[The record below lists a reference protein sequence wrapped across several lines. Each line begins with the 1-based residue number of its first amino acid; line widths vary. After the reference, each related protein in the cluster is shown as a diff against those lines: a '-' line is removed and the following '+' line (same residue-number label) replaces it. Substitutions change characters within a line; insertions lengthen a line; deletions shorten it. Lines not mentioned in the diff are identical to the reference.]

1 MNPFMKSLFLFIFVL
16 ILFQGCSSKKYYT
29 PQDSSIFGIDKS
41 IITTPSYIASLNANG
56 ATTKDNRI
64 INNFGISEFKLLDGF
79 EYINHTEKGIISA
92 NKQGDILISD
102 TNTTIDFR
110 TNVVAATLQNNLL
123 ALIFSDNSYGI
134 YDINENKFKLKEYLE
149 TSFLNDTRIASPVIL
164 NKIILFPTLDGKI
177 VIVDKE
183 SFKASRTLLIDS
195 QNDIKNIILLK
206 TIGDTLIAAS
216 GNKIVSLNKG
226 KYTTKDMI
234 IQTYSVDDE
243 FIYLALLDGTVAK
256 LDFDLNIVASKKFK
270 FAKFH
275 AIALDKE
282 KNIFLIESQGYIL
295 KLTNDLKEEKVY
307 NLPFYDDEKV
317 YVAGDKIY
325 FENKLL
331 KLD

>member
-1 MNPFMKSLFLFIFVL
+1 MKSLFLLIFAL
-16 ILFQGCSSKKYYT
+16 FLFQGCSSKQYYN
-29 PQDSSIFGIDKS
+29 PKESSIFGVDKT

-64 INNFGISEFKLLDGF
+64 INNFGISEFKLLEGF
-79 EYINHTEKGIISA
+79 EYINNTDKGILSA
-92 NKQGDILISD
+92 NKKGDIFISD
-102 TNTTIDFR
+102 TNTTINFR
-110 TNVVAATLQNNLL
+110 TNVIAATLQDNLL
-123 ALIFSDNSYGI
+123 AVVFSDNSYGV
-134 YDINENKFKLKEYLE
+134 YDINENKFKMKEYLE
-149 TSFLNDTRIASPVIL
+149 ASFINDTRIAMPVIL

-177 VIVDKE
+177 VIVEKE
-183 SFKASRTLLIDS
+183 SFRISRTLLIDS

-206 TIGDTLIAAS
+206 AIGDTLITAS

-226 KYTTKDMI
+226 KYTTKELI
-234 IQTYSVDDE
+234 IQNYSIDDE
-243 FIYLALLDGTVAK
+243 YIYLALLDGTVAK

-282 KNIFLIESQGYIL
+282 KNIFLIESQGYIM
-295 KLTNDLKEEKVY
+295 KLTNDFKEEKVY

>member
-1 MNPFMKSLFLFIFVL
+1 MKSLFLLIFAL
-16 ILFQGCSSKKYYT
+16 FLFQGCSSKQYYA
-29 PQDSSIFGIDKS
+29 PKESSIFGIDKK
-41 IITTPSYIASLNANG
+41 IVTTPAYIASLNANG

-64 INNFGISEFKLLDGF
+64 INNFGISEFTLPAGF
-79 EYINHTEKGIISA
+79 EYINNSDKGILCA
-92 NKQGDILISD
+92 NKMGDLLLSD
-102 TNTTIDFR
+102 TNVTINFR
-110 TNVVAATLQNNLL
+110 TNVIAATLQNNLL
-123 ALIFSDNSYGI
+123 AVVFSDNSYGV
-134 YDINENKFKLKEYLE
+134 YDINENKFKMKEYLE

-164 NKIILFPTLDGKI
+164 NKIVLFPTLDGKI

-183 SFKASRTLLIDS
+183 NFKVSRTLLIDS

-206 TIGDTLIAAS
+206 TIGDTLIASS

-226 KYTTKDMI
+226 KYTTKDMV

-243 FIYLALLDGTVAK
+243 FIYLALLDGTIAK

-282 KNIFLIESQGYIL
+282 KNIFLIESQGYIV
-295 KLTNDLKEEKVY
+295 KLINDFKEEKVY

-317 YVAGDKIY
+317 YVSGDKIY

>member
-1 MNPFMKSLFLFIFVL
+1 MKSLFLLIFAL
-16 ILFQGCSSKKYYT
+16 FLFQGCSSKKYYA
-29 PQDSSIFGIDKS
+29 PKESSIFGIDKT
-41 IITTPSYIASLNANG
+41 IITTPDYIASLNANG

-64 INNFGISEFKLLDGF
+64 INNFGISEFKLLEGF
-79 EYINHTEKGIISA
+79 EYINNTDTGIISA
-92 NKQGDILISD
+92 NKKGDIFISD
-102 TNTTIDFR
+102 TNTTINFR
-110 TNVVAATLQNNLL
+110 TNVVGATLQDNLL
-123 ALIFSDNSYGI
+123 AIVFSDNSYGV

-149 TSFLNDTRIASPVIL
+149 ASFVNDTRIAMPVIL

-177 VIVDKE
+177 VIVEKE
-183 SFKASRTLLIDS
+183 SFRISRTLLIDS

-206 TIGDTLIAAS
+206 AIGDTLITAS
-216 GNKIVSLNKG
+216 QNKIVSLNKG
-226 KYTTKDMI
+226 KYTTKELI
-234 IQTYSVDDE
+234 IQNYSVDDE
-243 FIYLALLDGTVAK
+243 YIYLALLDGTVLK

-282 KNIFLIESQGYIL
+282 RNIFLIESQGYIV
-295 KLTNDLKEEKVY
+295 KITNDFKEEKVF

-317 YVAGDKIY
+317 YVSGDKIY

>member
-1 MNPFMKSLFLFIFVL
+1 MKSLFLLIFAL
-16 ILFQGCSSKKYYT
+16 FLFQGCSSKQYYN
-29 PQDSSIFGIDKS
+29 PKESSIFGVDKT

-64 INNFGISEFKLLDGF
+64 INNFGISEFKLLEGF
-79 EYINHTEKGIISA
+79 EYINNTDKGILSA
-92 NKQGDILISD
+92 NKKGDIFISD
-102 TNTTIDFR
+102 TNTTINFR
-110 TNVVAATLQNNLL
+110 TNVIAATLQDNLL
-123 ALIFSDNSYGI
+123 AVVFSDNSYGV
-134 YDINENKFKLKEYLE
+134 YDINENKFKMKEYLE
-149 TSFLNDTRIASPVIL
+149 ASFINDTRIAMPVIL

-177 VIVDKE
+177 VIVEKE
-183 SFKASRTLLIDS
+183 SFRISRTLLIDS

-206 TIGDTLIAAS
+206 AIGDTLITAS

-226 KYTTKDMI
+226 KYTTKEVI
-234 IQTYSVDDE
+234 IQNYSIDDE
-243 FIYLALLDGTVAK
+243 YIYLALLDGTVAK

-282 KNIFLIESQGYIL
+282 KNIFLIESQGYIM
-295 KLTNDLKEEKVY
+295 KLTNDFKEEKVY